1 MVLSSIKK
9 WSYNKELL
17 EKKDA
22 IGVSS
27 SQTSINTGSKVGI
40 IYAFREGSAEKTIA
54 SVKDTLRTQNRI
66 VSSLAFVD
74 KKEDTDGY
82 TFKAYSRTHLKWN
95 GIPQGPPIDE
105 FLSRNYDLLICPE
118 RNISEHMRYVLDLT
132 TSRLKIGL
140 NVPCA
145 DDLYDI
151 IIDTS
156 PEKDLKFIFTDIF
169 KQLEIISE

>member
-27 SQTSINTGSKVGI
+27 SQTTINTGSKVGI
-40 IYAFREGSAEKTIA
+40 IYAFREGSAEASIA
-54 SVKDTLRTQNRI
+54 SVKDKLRTQNRI
-66 VSSLAFVD
+66 VSSLAYID
-74 KKEDTDGY
+74 KKEETDGF
-82 TFKAYSRTHLKWN
+82 TFKAYSRLHLKWN
-95 GIPQGPPIDE
+95 GIPEGPPIDE

-118 RNISEHMRYVLDLT
+118 RNIPEHMRFVLNLA
-132 TSRLKIGL
+132 TSRLKIGI
-140 NVPCA
+140 NVPES

-156 PEKDLKFIFTDIF
+156 PEKDLKYIFMDIF